1 MTKARSRE
9 TEGSQLS
16 QPYDTTLKDWL
27 RQEAGRVLPIL
38 LPGAVYEGTLTIELI
53 RPPLRA
59 DKVLKV
65 MYNEEESIFHA
76 EFESGSDTRMAARL
90 LAYNAIL
97 YEDYDLP
104 VISMIIYPFRTKM
117 ATSPLEI
124 QTKDKKIIQFHFE
137 TLPLFTQD
145 AEEYV
150 RKQVVSMYPLLPTM
164 QGANRAI
171 IKQAVDELSELY
183 REDEVTLA
191 QQIIWMELLLERTDT
206 VSPSETRKIQEELK
220 VYDPLWEENSKV
232 RRIRAES
239 EAKGLAE
246 GLAEGEA
253 KGKAKGLAEGK
264 AEGLQIALLSAVTVR
279 FPELAELA
287 QQKVFKI
294 QDTSYLNLLLRQ
306 VIVVPD
312 ASTARLLIDSAAA

>member
-1 MTKARSRE
+1 MAKASSQN
-9 TEGSQLS
+9 TEAS
-16 QPYDTTLKDWL
+16 QPPQQFDTTLKDWL

-38 LPGAVYEGTLTIELI
+38 LPGAVYEETLSVELI
-53 RPPLRA
+53 RPTLRA
-59 DKVLKV
+59 DKVFKIV
-65 MYNEEESIFHA
+65 YNDEECIFHT
-76 EFESGSDTRMAARL
+76 EFESGSDTHMAARL

-97 YEDYDLP
+97 YDDHDMP

-124 QTKDKKIIQFHFE
+124 QTKDKKIITFHFE
-137 TLPLFTQD
+137 TVPLFTLD
-145 AEEYV
+145 AEQYV
-150 RKQVVSMYPLLPTM
+150 RKHIVSMYPLLPTM

-171 IKQAVDELSELY
+171 IKQAVEELAELY

-206 VSPSETRKIQEELK
+206 VPPSEKRRIQEELK

-239 EAKGLAE
+239 KAE
-246 GLAEGEA
+246 GLAEG
-253 KGKAKGLAEGK
+253 KAEGK
-264 AEGLQIALLSAVTVR
+264 AEGLQIALVSAVRVR

-287 QQKVFKI
+287 QQKVGKI
-294 QDTSYLNLLLRQ
+294 NDAANLDMLLKH
-306 VIVVPD
+306 VITAPD
-312 ASTARLLIDSAAA
+312 ERTARWLLDSAAA

>member
-1 MTKARSRE
+1 MAKSS
-9 TEGSQLS
+9 SQAMEDT
-16 QPYDTTLKDWL
+16 QPPQQYDTTLKDWL

-38 LPGAVYEGTLTIELI
+38 LPGAVYEETLSVELI
-53 RPPLRA
+53 RPTIRA
-59 DKVLKV
+59 DKVFKV
-65 MYNEEESIFHA
+65 VYNDEECIFHT
-76 EFESGSDTRMAARL
+76 EFESGSDTHMAARL

-97 YEDYDLP
+97 YDDHNMP

-124 QTKDKKIIQFHFE
+124 QTKDKKIITFRFE
-137 TLPLFTQD
+137 TLPLFMLD

-150 RKQVVSMYPLLPTM
+150 RKHIVSMYPLLPTM

-171 IKQAVDELSELY
+171 IKRAVDELSELY

-206 VSPSETRKIQEELK
+206 VPPSEKRRIQEELK
-220 VYDPLWEENSKV
+220 VYDPLWEENPKI

-246 GLAEGEA
+246 GEAKGLAEGEA
-253 KGKAKGLAEGK
+253 KGL
-264 AEGLQIALLSAVTVR
+264 AEGLQMALVSAIRVR
-279 FPELAELA
+279 FPELADLA
-287 QQKVFKI
+287 QQKVVKVNDI
-294 QDTSYLNLLLRQ
+294 SNLDMLLKQ
-306 VIVVPD
+306 VITAPD
-312 ASTARLLIDSAAA
+312 VSFACWLLSSVAA